1 MCRVLIIDDEEM
13 IREVLQKAL
22 NRVHFSVDTAENALG
37 GIEKFNSGEFDLVIT
52 DICMPGMDG
61 KEVAR
66 YIKRSKFQTTPVI
79 GVSGTPWMARDGEF
93 DEVLQKPFSLNAL
106 IEKARSLTRF
116 QPAG

>member
-22 NRVHFSVDTAENALG
+22 NRVHFSVDTAENAQG

-61 KEVAR
+61 KAVAR

-79 GVSGTPWMARDGEF
+79 GVSGTPWMTRDGEF
-93 DEVLQKPFSLNAL
+93 DEVLQKPFSLNVL